1 MPDLRIY
8 SLWRNPKFATGLLIL
23 SFLLDDIHQCELVNL
38 FWFLKFSVSCG
49 KVYLFFFHR
58 DIQDL
63 QRRNQELLEVVRE
76 LGERKD
82 EEESLA
88 TEEK

>member
-1 MPDLRIY
+1 M
-8 SLWRNPKFATGLLIL
+8 
-23 SFLLDDIHQCELVNL
+23 
-38 FWFLKFSVSCG
+38 SCG

>member
-1 MPDLRIY
+1 MWISQFILVSPVFCDLQ
-8 SLWRNPKFATGLLIL
+8 WGFLI
-23 SFLLDDIHQCELVNL
+23 
-38 FWFLKFSVSCG
+38 
-49 KVYLFFFHR
+49 YLFFYR

-76 LGERKD
+76 LGERKE